1 MQIGGI
7 EIRTGQTLGEDVTLA
22 DLQAQYDAVFPGIR
36 AEGAKMAPRP
46 MARVGTGGDCA
57 AGGEDLTVAA
67 EAIHAELTGA

>member
-22 DLQAQYDAVFPGIR
+22 DFRAQYDAVFPGIR
-36 AEGAKMAPRP
+36 AEDVKMAPRP
-46 MARVGTGGDCA
+46 MARLRAGGDCV